1 MRNIIK
7 ETLDDFKF
15 EKNRKLIL
23 SLLNETILPKYK
35 WICKFGVEPLSS
47 SNKDSIMIVVYLKP
61 IWGHQMS
68 SDNKDKA
75 VDDIWAQVF
84 EWIGIATY
92 VKCVTIDHCDRENLT
107 ESRRDRV
114 MTDYFNDLFNVAE
127 MNWRHP
133 IEYYENGEGNYE
145 GEEYEDTTRTK
156 FYIGSE
162 FDDDVVFYYY
172 DEHYFT
178 PDSGMQDK
186 SPLMVVEDKYKIKLD
201 GYFGEKWHEPFKKW
215 FKENF
220 GLEIKT
226 IDTD

>member
-1 MRNIIK
+1 MRNIIR
-7 ETLDDFKF
+7 EILNDFKS
-15 EKNRKLIL
+15 EKEK
-23 SLLNETILPKYK
+23 
-35 WICKFGVEPLSS
+35 
-47 SNKDSIMIVVYLKP
+47 
-61 IWGHQMS
+61 
-68 SDNKDKA
+68 
-75 VDDIWAQVF
+75 
-84 EWIGIATY
+84 
-92 VKCVTIDHCDRENLT
+92 LT

-133 IEYYENGEGNYE
+133 IEYEDFD
-145 GEEYEDTTRTK
+145 EYEDTTRTK

-162 FDDDVVFYYY
+162 FDDDIVFYYY

-178 PDSGMQDK
+178 PGSGMQDK
-186 SPLMVVEDKYKIKLD
+186 SPLMVVEDEYKIKLD

>member
-7 ETLDDFKF
+7 ETLNEFNF

-23 SLLNETILPKYK
+23 SLLNETILPNYK
-35 WICKFGVEPLSS
+35 WVCKFDVEPLLS
-47 SNKDSIMIVVYLKP
+47 SNNDSIMILIYLKP
-61 IWGHQMS
+61 SWGHQVY
-68 SDNKDKA
+68 DYDKYNLID
-75 VDDIWAQVF
+75 VIWTQVY

-92 VKCVTIDHCDRENLT
+92 AKCVTIDHCDRENLT

-133 IEYYENGEGNYE
+133 IEYEDFD
-145 GEEYEDTTRTK
+145 EYEDTTRTK